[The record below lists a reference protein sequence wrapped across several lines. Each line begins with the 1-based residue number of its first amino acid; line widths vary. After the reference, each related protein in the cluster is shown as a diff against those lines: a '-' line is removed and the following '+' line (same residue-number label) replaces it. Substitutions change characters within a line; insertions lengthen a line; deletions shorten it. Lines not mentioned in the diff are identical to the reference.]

1 MIIGVV
7 KEIKDQERRVALTPE
22 GASLLV
28 QHGHAVRVETGA
40 GAGAG
45 FTDQDFQAAGATM
58 VDTAGAWETEL
69 VLKVKEPQPS
79 EFRYLRRNF
88 LFTYLHLAGVP
99 AELTRALLEAKTTA
113 AGYETVEDEE
123 RRCPLL
129 APMSAIAGNMAVM
142 IGSYYLAAINGG
154 KGVQLAHILDVRHG
168 KVLVLGDGVVGQH
181 AAMTADG
188 IGANVYIFGRSRKKY
203 QELEDVWPNEIQFVE
218 SNSENIRLHI
228 LDADLVIGAV
238 LLPGGRAPCLVTE
251 DMVAGMQPGSVLV
264 DVSIDQGGCM
274 ATSRPTTH
282 SHPVYTLHGVIH
294 YCVSNMPGAYPR
306 TATQSL
312 THATLPYALKLA
324 DRGLEA
330 LSADAGFGKGVN
342 CHNGYVTNRLVAE
355 ALDMQSQY
363 REFSP

>member
-22 GASLLV
+22 GASLLAR
-28 QHGHAVRVETGA
+28 HGHTVQVESGA
-40 GAGAG
+40 GAGSG
-45 FTDQDFQAAGATM
+45 FADPAYQAAGAKI
-58 VDTAGAWETEL
+58 VDTAHAWDTEL

-79 EFRYLRRNF
+79 EFPYLRRNF

-99 AELTRALLEAKTTA
+99 AELTRALLAAHTTA
-113 AGYETVEDEE
+113 IAYETVQDGAH
-123 RRCPLL
+123 RFPLL
-129 APMSAIAGNMAVM
+129 APMSAIAGNMAVAV
-142 IGSYYLAAINGG
+142 GSYYLAAVNGG
-154 KGVQLAHILDVRHG
+154 KGVQLARILDVRHG

-181 AAMTADG
+181 AALAADG
-188 IGANVYIFGRSRKKY
+188 IGAHVHMFGLSRKKY
-203 QELEDVWPNEIQFVE
+203 QELEDAGPHEIQFVE
-218 SNSENIRLHI
+218 SNSENIRSHI
-228 LDADLVIGAV
+228 HDADLVIGAV
-238 LLPGGRAPCLVTE
+238 LLPGGRAPCLVTA

-264 DVSIDQGGCM
+264 DVSIDQGGSM

-282 SHPVYTLHGVIH
+282 SHPVFTQHGVIH

-324 DRGLEA
+324 DNGLKA

-342 CHNGYVTNRLVAE
+342 CHDCYVTNRLVAE
-355 ALDMQSQY
+355 ALGMLSQY